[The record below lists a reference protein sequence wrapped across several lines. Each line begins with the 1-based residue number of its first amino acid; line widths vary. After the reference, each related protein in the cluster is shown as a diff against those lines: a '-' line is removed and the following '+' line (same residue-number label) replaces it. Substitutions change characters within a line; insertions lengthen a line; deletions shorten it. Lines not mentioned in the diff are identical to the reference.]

1 MVELSL
7 AGTDAALNSSHI
19 FGGSTV
25 RKYFVGAAASTAAL
39 MLGMSSALAAGA
51 PAPRVPSIA
60 DGFVSIAIG
69 GAAQS
74 VDFPGGSVSG
84 NGVSLEGAASG
95 AYNFSA
101 TLGFQG
107 DVVFGSQDYSGDLLG
122 GESVGGRNVDAAIHA
137 YYRNDQYLVGA
148 FGQYGNNT
156 YTSAYGFTESLDHFY
171 GGVEGQVFFGNA
183 TLYGQAG
190 AQQVRSFGASVDGIF
205 GTLEARYF
213 LEPNF
218 KIEAHIGADALAS
231 STSGIFDGDGITTL
245 HAGAGAEYRLDNSPI
260 SFFAKY
266 DYSRATFSEESNVS
280 ESDNRFLIGAKF
292 NFEQPTL
299 MDRDRTGA
307 SLKPVDSRIT
317 GIFGYG
323 P

>member
-1 MVELSL
+1 MSIFRSPASGL
-7 AGTDAALNSSHI
+7 APVSAI

-25 RKYFVGAAASTAAL
+25 RKYFVGVAASVALLLAMGSNAFAA
-39 MLGMSSALAAGA
+39 SAPE
-51 PAPRVPSIA
+51 PAVPSIA

-69 GAAQS
+69 RAAQA

-84 NGVSLEGAASG
+84 NGVALEGAVSG
-95 AYNFSA
+95 NYNFSA

-107 DVVFGSQDYSGDLLG
+107 DVVLGSEDYPGDLLG
-122 GESVGGRNVDAAIHA
+122 GEAVTGRNVDAAIHA
-137 YYRNDQYLVGA
+137 FYRNDQYLVGA

-156 YTSAYGFTESLDHFY
+156 YTSSYGFTQTLDHFY

-190 AQQVRSFGASVDGIF
+190 AQQVRSFGGSVNGIF

-218 KIEAHIGADALAS
+218 KIEAHIGADTLES

-266 DYSRATFSEESNVS
+266 DYSRATFSEETNVS

-292 NFEQPTL
+292 NFESQTL

-307 SLKPVDSRIT
+307 SLKPIDSRIT
-317 GIFGYG
+317 GFFGYG

>member
-1 MVELSL
+1 
-7 AGTDAALNSSHI
+7 
-19 FGGSTV
+19 V
-25 RKYFVGAAASTAAL
+25 RKYFVGAAASTAVL
-39 MLGMSSALAAGA
+39 MLGMGSAFAAGA
-51 PAPRVPSIA
+51 PAPKVPSIA
-60 DGFVSIAIG
+60 DGFVSIAVG
-69 GAAQS
+69 GAAQA

-84 NGVSLEGAASG
+84 NGVSLEGAAGG

-107 DVVFGSQDYSGDLLG
+107 DVVFGSQAYSGDIVG
-122 GESVGGRNVDAAIHA
+122 GETVNNRNTDVAIHA
-137 YYRNDQYLVGA
+137 FYRNDQYLIGG
-148 FGQYGNNT
+148 FGQYSNNT
-156 YTSAYGFTESLDHFY
+156 YTFGDYGSAQSLDQFY

-190 AQQVRSFGASVDGIF
+190 AQQVRSFGESVNGIF

-218 KIEAHIGADALAS
+218 KIEAHIGADTVGS
-231 STSGIFDGDGITTL
+231 STSEIFDGDPITTL

-266 DYSRATFSEESNVS
+266 DYGRATFSEETNVS
-280 ESDNRFLIGAKF
+280 EAESRFLIGAKF
-292 NFEQPTL
+292 NFESQTL
-299 MDRDRTGA
+299 VDRDRTGA

>member
-1 MVELSL
+1 MTKRLMTMAVS
-7 AGTDAALNSSHI
+7 AAALLL
-19 FGGSTV
+19 GVGST
-25 RKYFVGAAASTAAL
+25 FAAS
-39 MLGMSSALAAGA
+39 A
-51 PAPRVPSIA
+51 PTPRVPSIA
-60 DGFVSIAIG
+60 DGFVSIAVG
-69 GAAQS
+69 GATQS
-74 VDFPGGSVSG
+74 VDFPGGSVSA

-107 DVVFGSQDYSGDLLG
+107 DVVFGSQDYSGELFG
-122 GESVGGRNVDAAIHA
+122 GETINDRNVDAAIH
-137 YYRNDQYLVGA
+137 A

-156 YTSAYGFTESLDHFY
+156 YTFGGYGFTESLDHFY

-190 AQQVRSFGASVDGIF
+190 AQQLRSFGESVNGIF

-218 KIEAHIGADALAS
+218 KIEAHIGADTLGS
-231 STSGIFDGDGITTL
+231 STSGIFDGETITTL

-292 NFEQPTL
+292 NFESPTL

-307 SLKPVDSRIT
+307 SLQPVDSRIA
-317 GIFGYG
+317 GNFGYG

>member
-1 MVELSL
+1 M
-7 AGTDAALNSSHI
+7 
-19 FGGSTV
+19 
-25 RKYFVGAAASTAAL
+25 RKYFVGAAASIAAVV
-39 MLGMSSALAAGA
+39 LGMGSNAIAASA
-51 PAPRVPSIA
+51 PATVPSIA
-60 DGFVSIAIG
+60 DGFVSIAVG
-69 GAAQS
+69 GAS
-74 VDFPGGSVSG
+74 LTTDFPGDPESA

-95 AYNFSA
+95 EYNYTT

-107 DVVFGSQDYSGDLLG
+107 DVVLRSQDYSGELIG
-122 GESVGGRNVDAAIHA
+122 GETMSGRDVEAAIHA
-137 YYRNDQYLVGA
+137 FYRNDQYLIGA

-245 HAGAGAEYRLDNSPI
+245 HAGAGAE
-260 SFFAKY
+260 
-266 DYSRATFSEESNVS
+266 SN
-280 ESDNRFLIGAKF
+280 
-292 NFEQPTL
+292 T
-299 MDRDRTGA
+299 A
-307 SLKPVDSRIT
+307 SA
-317 GIFGYG
+317 
-323 P
+323 

>member
-1 MVELSL
+1 M
-7 AGTDAALNSSHI
+7 
-19 FGGSTV
+19 
-25 RKYFVGAAASTAAL
+25 RKYFVGAAASIAAVV
-39 MLGMSSALAAGA
+39 LGMGTNAIAASAPP
-51 PAPRVPSIA
+51 PAVPSIA
-60 DGFVSIAIG
+60 DGFVSIAVG

-84 NGVSLEGAASG
+84 NGVALEGAASG

-107 DVVFGSQDYSGDLLG
+107 DVVFGSQDYSGDLFA
-122 GESVGGRNVDAAIHA
+122 GESVSGRNVDAAIHA
-137 YYRNDQYLVGA
+137 FYRNDQYLVGA
-148 FGQYGNNT
+148 FGQYSNNT
-156 YTSAYGFTESLDHFY
+156 YTSGYGFAETLDHFH

-190 AQQVRSFGASVDGIF
+190 AQQVRSFGESVNGIF

-218 KIEAHIGADALAS
+218 KIEAHIGADTLES

-245 HAGAGAEYRLDNSPI
+245 HAGAGAEYRLDHSPI

-266 DYSRATFSEESNVS
+266 DYSRATFSAESNVS

-292 NFEQPTL
+292 NFESQTL